1 MDLEK
6 LLYIHYFFMPII
18 VTFVVLLDSIR
29 KEIDIMSTME
39 LDAHRMELIRNIIET
54 DNLEVLKKMKK
65 YFVRVTKEETKENLT
80 PYTMEE
86 LNARIDEAE
95 AEIDAGVPGH
105 TIEELHELM
114 VCKYPWLCK

>member
-1 MDLEK
+1 
-6 LLYIHYFFMPII
+6 
-18 VTFVVLLDSIR
+18 
-29 KEIDIMSTME
+29 MSTME
-39 LDAHRMELIRNIIET
+39 LDAHRMELIRNIMET

-65 YFVRVTKEETKENLT
+65 YFVRVTKEESKENLT

-105 TIEELHELM
+105 TMEELHELM
-114 VCKYPWLCK
+114 VSKYPWLCK

>member
-1 MDLEK
+1 
-6 LLYIHYFFMPII
+6 
-18 VTFVVLLDSIR
+18 
-29 KEIDIMSTME
+29 ME
-39 LDAHRMELIRNIIET
+39 LDAHRMELIRNIMET

-65 YFVRVTKEETKENLT
+65 YFVRVTKEESKENLT

-105 TIEELHELM
+105 TMEELHELM
-114 VCKYPWLCK
+114 VSKYPWLCK

>member
-1 MDLEK
+1 
-6 LLYIHYFFMPII
+6 MPII
-18 VTFVVLLDSIR
+18 VTFVVLLDSKR
-29 KEIDIMSTME
+29 KETNIMSTME
-39 LDAHRMELIRNIIET
+39 LDAHRMELIRNIMET

-65 YFVRVTKEETKENLT
+65 YFVKVTKENLP

-105 TIEELHELM
+105 TMEELHELM
-114 VCKYPWLCK
+114 VSKYPWLCK